1 MTNTAPI
8 TIRRAHPE
16 EPGVIRIAAL
26 DSVRVPA
33 APLLVAEV
41 DGHVR
46 AAVSIEDGRAIA
58 DPFHPTRDLVELLR
72 THAAA
77 TASVE
82 RPTLLQRLTLR
93 PRPSL

>member
-16 EPGVIRIAAL
+16 EPGVLRIAVL
-26 DSVRVPA
+26 DSTRVPA

-41 DGHVR
+41 NGQVR

-58 DPFHPTRDLVELLR
+58 DPFHPTSDLLELLR
-72 THAAA
+72 THA
-77 TASVE
+77 E
-82 RPTLLQRLTLR
+82 RSARFGRPSLLQRLALR
-93 PRPSL
+93 PRPSV